1 MFTTFAQK
9 IVVKGL
15 LLSQGKGLKNMRFL
29 HSSTEMNNN
38 LLEGIIR
45 KRIFLLRQMRQEP
58 EVITVKLEFLSPVSC
73 LPHLYAQRLPRII
86 PSAKPR

>member
-1 MFTTFAQK
+1 
-9 IVVKGL
+9 
-15 LLSQGKGLKNMRFL
+15 MRFL

-58 EVITVKLEFLSPVSC
+58 EVIAVELSPVSC
-73 LPHLYAQRLPRII
+73 LPHITDMQARMTISLALSPCSVLPWQTLHTHGNQV
-86 PSAKPR
+86 AAGCEA